1 MKKLFPLLVLLS
13 AITAACSPKEDPE
26 IAVTGVSLSQ
36 TSLALGIGE
45 SSNLSASVTP
55 SNATSK
61 AVSWSTSNASVAT
74 VNNGTVTAVGEGTV
88 TITATAGGRSGS
100 CQVTVKRKAVE
111 VTSITLDQSGITLAE
126 EESATLKAAVS
137 PDDADDKT
145 VIWESSDQTVAT
157 VDAGK
162 VTALKEGSATIT
174 AKAGGKTAT
183 CKVTVQKNRE
193 SEIKEILMELY
204 NALDGPNWKKKSG
217 WSMANSLNS
226 WEGVGY
232 GDDGSLVL
240 SFNQTGLKGEI
251 PSCIGNLSGLTRIN
265 IQDEPELTGAIPESF
280 SKLVNLQRID
290 IISTGLTSL
299 PDVFSRMENLSFVQI
314 IDNNQ
319 MTGQLPESLGTLNA
333 LNGVYLQQNSLTGG
347 IPASFARFEPNLS
360 LVGNRLTGKVPQSF
374 VESDYFENFA
384 RWSLWQQEGYGLD
397 ISDLEIPGYDQW
409 IDGQIEDINGKVFS
423 FDEVI
428 HRNKYTV
435 YYIWGSWCPFSNA
448 LTPRIRDYYVKYRNE
463 GLEVIAT
470 SQVGGVDE
478 NGVGH
483 MIDDFE
489 GFKQDV
495 EKRGIDSWYNFYY
508 PDYTVASYLASTP
521 NAEVYD
527 QNGNILF
534 SSFSVFNDPVRNRF
548 GKTAS
553 TDLIP
558 FLESLLGPAEDPDTY
573 ASTDYSMNGAV
584 MTLQEATVGKGINIV
599 FMGDAYTDRD
609 MGSGGL
615 YETVMKEALEEFF
628 AIEPYKT
635 FRNRFNVY
643 AVKVVSE
650 NGSIGSGYTT
660 ALGTYFGNGTSIGG
674 DNDKCYEYALKVPGI
689 TSKENLLLCVM
700 VNSRRHSGTAV
711 LSESLQSGIAFTS
724 TMGNDREFFGPTL
737 RHEAGGHGFAFLADE
752 YAEQNQQAPREHIN
766 HYSDVFNKYGWFSNV
781 DFTDDPSKIKWSS
794 FLSDERYKNE
804 VGIFAGGAL
813 YEKGAWR
820 PSVNSMMRE
829 NAEYFNAP
837 SRWAIYKR
845 IMELSGEEASFEKFL
860 EYDAVNRGEK
870 QSSAPATRSAIT
882 SAKFEHTPPV
892 ILP

>member
-1 MKKLFPLLVLLS
+1 M
-13 AITAACSPKEDPE
+13 
-26 IAVTGVSLSQ
+26 TGRL
-36 TSLALGIGE
+36 
-45 SSNLSASVTP
+45 
-55 SNATSK
+55 
-61 AVSWSTSNASVAT
+61 
-74 VNNGTVTAVGEGTV
+74 
-88 TITATAGGRSGS
+88 
-100 CQVTVKRKAVE
+100 
-111 VTSITLDQSGITLAE
+111 
-126 EESATLKAAVS
+126 
-137 PDDADDKT
+137 
-145 VIWESSDQTVAT
+145 
-157 VDAGK
+157 
-162 VTALKEGSATIT
+162 
-174 AKAGGKTAT
+174 
-183 CKVTVQKNRE
+183 
-193 SEIKEILMELY
+193 
-204 NALDGPNWKKKSG
+204 
-217 WSMANSLNS
+217 
-226 WEGVGY
+226 
-232 GDDGSLVL
+232 
-240 SFNQTGLKGEI
+240 
-251 PSCIGNLSGLTRIN
+251 
-265 IQDEPELTGAIPESF
+265 PESF
-280 SKLVNLQRID
+280 
-290 IISTGLTSL
+290 
-299 PDVFSRMENLSFVQI
+299 
-314 IDNNQ
+314 
-319 MTGQLPESLGTLNA
+319 GTLNA
-333 LNGVYLQQNSLTGG
+333 LKELYLQLNSFTGD
-347 IPASFARFEPNLS
+347 IPASFARFEPNLR
-360 LVGNRLTGKVPQSF
+360 LLGNCLTGKVPQSF
-374 VESDYFENFA
+374 VESNHFKNFVK
-384 RWSLWQQEGYGLD
+384 WSLWQQKGYSLD
-397 ISDLEIPGYDQW
+397 ISDLEIPGYNQW

-435 YYIWGSWCPFSNA
+435 YYIWGSWCPFSKA
-448 LTPRIRDYYVKYRNE
+448 LTPRIRDYYEKYRNE

-470 SQVGGVDE
+470 SQTGGVDE

-483 MIDDFE
+483 LIDDFE
-489 GFKQDV
+489 GFKQYV
-495 EKRGIDSWYNFYY
+495 EKWGIDSWYNFYY

-534 SSFSVFNDPVRNRF
+534 SSFEVFNDPVRNRF

-573 ASTDYSMNGAV
+573 ASTDYSLNGAV
-584 MTLQEATVGKGINIV
+584 MTLQKATVGKGINIV

-643 AVKVVSE
+643 AVKVVSK
-650 NGSIGSGYTT
+650 NGGIGSGYTT
-660 ALGTYFGNGTSIGG
+660 ALGTYFGNGTSVGG

-700 VNSRRHSGTAV
+700 VNSRRQSGTTF

-752 YAEQNQQAPREHIN
+752 YAEQNQQAPQEHIN
-766 HYSDVFNKYGWFSNV
+766 HYNDVFNKYGWFSNV

-860 EYDAVNRGEK
+860 EYDAVNRAK
-870 QSSAPATRSAIT
+870 KASSRALSTRSDMKARHSAP
-882 SAKFEHTPPV
+882 PV
-892 ILP
+892 VVR